1 MTYPRIKK
9 AHMRSNILRRAAFGS
24 FLLVAL
30 TGLSAPAHAAAQEV
44 TGTPADTNDNDDGF
58 NEGLLGLAGLAGLL
72 GLRRREQ
79 KYVDRSDVNRPA
91 ASRV

>member
-1 MTYPRIKK
+1 
-9 AHMRSNILRRAAFGS
+9 MRSNILRRAALGS
-24 FLLVAL
+24 FLLVGI
-30 TGLSAPAHAAAQEV
+30 TSLSPAAHAATQDV
-44 TGTPADTNDNDDGF
+44 DGVPADANDNDDGF

-79 KYVDRSDVNRPA
+79 THVDRSEVNRPA

>member
-1 MTYPRIKK
+1 
-9 AHMRSNILRRAAFGS
+9 MRSNMLRRAAFGS
-24 FLLVAL
+24 LLLVAL
-30 TGLSAPAHAAAQEV
+30 TGFSAPAHAATQDAD
-44 TGTPADTNDNDDGF
+44 GMPADTNDNDDGF

-79 KYVDRSDVNRPA
+79 THVDRSDVNRPA